1 MKNRENTFNEL
12 KKVISILNNS
22 MKTKYFFSCGTALG
36 ILRDNKLI
44 DWDTDIDIDLINPTD
59 KELEYLTNQM
69 LKIDYSMYR
78 LLKK

>member
-1 MKNRENTFNEL
+1 MIYYDTWYDLPESIDISVPMKNRENTFNEL

-44 DWDTDIDIDLINPTD
+44 DWDTDIDIDL
-59 KELEYLTNQM
+59 M
-69 LKIDYSMYR
+69 
-78 LLKK
+78 